1 MASEVLDEMRVY
13 LAGPDVF
20 LPEAGALAERKRKLC
35 ADYGFVGKSPH
46 CGSARP
52 TRT

>member
-20 LPEAGALAERKRKLC
+20 LPEAGALAKRKRRR
-35 ADYGFVGKSPH
+35 AAGG
-46 CGSARP
+46 
-52 TRT
+52 T